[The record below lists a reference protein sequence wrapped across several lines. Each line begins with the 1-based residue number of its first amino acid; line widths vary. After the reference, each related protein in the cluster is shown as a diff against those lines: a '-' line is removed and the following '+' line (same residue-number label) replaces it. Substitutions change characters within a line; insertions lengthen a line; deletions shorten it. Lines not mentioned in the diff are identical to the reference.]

1 MVMPEPGN
9 QIGRYR
15 LEQALG
21 QGGFATVYR
30 AYDPEL
36 GRPVAIKLL
45 HPHLGA
51 NRAFVRRFRAE
62 ARAMARLRYPHIVPL
77 YDVGET
83 ADGRSYLVMAF
94 LEGVTLAQAI
104 ARDAPFAEHRGLAI
118 LTQLAD
124 ALDYLHRQGFVHRD
138 VKPTNIMLHA
148 DDTITLLDFGIART
162 LDDQALLTQSG
173 ELVGTVAYMAPEQIA
188 GGPVSPATDLY
199 NFGLVAYELF
209 AGRPPFRGSPSE
221 VLDQQRTQ
229 PPPPLTAFNP
239 TISPAIA
246 AGITACLAKDPAHR
260 PPSAHAAV
268 ALLMGGAATETG
280 VRPRPAQR
288 RFGPALPRRPL
299 LAALAAALVLG
310 GGAAALAL
318 KLSSHHPPLVTRNGN
333 PPPARTA
340 APPTTAPCA
349 TLMALPTSVASTA
362 HDSTAAGDLVMVAD
376 SLTRDCGGIL
386 PTAPLDPAHF
396 AEGYTD
402 GGYRLATVD
411 PNEHDAAFALISGP
425 FTDATIAVDARL
437 VGPTYG
443 RTVQV
448 DCRAQFGP
456 QGTSKYQL
464 QIETTNGLFVL
475 AREDQGH
482 YVSLVGPQTTPA
494 ILRGT
499 ATNRLEL
506 SCIGTRITARIN
518 GVQVATIEDA
528 TYATGQF
535 GLEAGM
541 LPNFLPGTVDARF
554 NNLVISVPRAPAAAT
569 PGPTAAPAEGRTSP
583 ASGAGA
589 TFTLLGFAP
598 DTGPANTPPPDLVPP
613 GGSLHSCQ
621 PPALYAFVR
630 FAGLSAP
637 TPLTGDWVLNGQ
649 VLNTTTFTETLN
661 EGVMFWSL
669 APPLPPGEYQLVV
682 RVGSTAVARGSVRLL
697 CP

>member
-15 LEQALG
+15 LEQVLG

-36 GRPVAIKLL
+36 GRSVAIKLL
-45 HPHLGA
+45 HPHLVA
-51 NRAFVRRFRAE
+51 SRAFVRRFRAE
-62 ARAMARLRYPHIVPL
+62 ARAMARLRHPHIVPI

-94 LEGVTLAQAI
+94 LEGMTLAQAI
-104 ARDAPFAEHRGLAI
+104 ARDAPFAEQRGLAI

-138 VKPTNIMLHA
+138 VKPANIMLHA
-148 DDTITLLDFGIART
+148 DDTITLMDFGIART

-199 NFGLVAYELF
+199 SFGLVAYELF
-209 AGRPPFRGSPSE
+209 AGRPPFRGSASE

-246 AGITACLAKDPAHR
+246 AGIAACLAKDPTHR

-268 ALLMGGAATETG
+268 ALLMGGAATET
-280 VRPRPAQR
+280 VARPRPAQR
-288 RFGPALPRRPL
+288 RFGAALPRRPL

-318 KLSSHHPPLVTRNGN
+318 KLHPHHTTLVTRKSI
-333 PPPARTA
+333 PPPAGTA
-340 APPTTAPCA
+340 APTATEPCTTFAP
-349 TLMALPTSVASTA
+349 PTSVASTA
-362 HDSTAAGDLVMVAD
+362 NGSAAAGDVVMVAD

-396 AEGYTD
+396 AEGYTN
-402 GGYRLATVD
+402 GSYRLATVD
-411 PNEHDAAFALISGP
+411 PNERDAAFALISGP
-425 FTDATIAVDARL
+425 FADATIAVDARL
-437 VGPTYG
+437 VGTTIG

-448 DCRAQFGP
+448 DCRVQFGP

-464 QIETTNGLFVL
+464 QIETTNGQFVL

-482 YVSLVGPQTTPA
+482 YVSLVGPQTTTA
-494 ILRGT
+494 ILHGT

-506 SCIGTRITARIN
+506 SCIGKRITARIN

-535 GLEAGM
+535 GLEAGV
-541 LPNFLPGTVDARF
+541 LPTFLPGTVEARF
-554 NNLVISVPRAPAAAT
+554 NNLVISVPRTPAAAT
-569 PGPTAAPAEGRTSP
+569 PGLTAAPAERRASP

-613 GGSLHSCQ
+613 GGSLHGCQ
-621 PPALYAFVR
+621 PPGLYAFVR
-630 FAGLSAP
+630 FAGLREP
-637 TPLTGDWVLNGQ
+637 TTLAGDWALNGQ
-649 VLNTTTFTETLN
+649 ELLSTTFKETLN
-661 EGVMFWSL
+661 GGVMFWSL
-669 APPLPPGEYQLVV
+669 APPLPPGDYQLVV
-682 RVGSTAVARGSVRLL
+682 RVGDNEVARGTVRLL